1 MFVGILSILS
11 EVLWIEL
18 TRQNQILH
26 LKHVLGAEEEQ
37 GAEVVMHNLVTLPE
51 NQQHH
56 EGF

>member
-26 LKHVLGAEEEQ
+26 LKHVLGAGQQ